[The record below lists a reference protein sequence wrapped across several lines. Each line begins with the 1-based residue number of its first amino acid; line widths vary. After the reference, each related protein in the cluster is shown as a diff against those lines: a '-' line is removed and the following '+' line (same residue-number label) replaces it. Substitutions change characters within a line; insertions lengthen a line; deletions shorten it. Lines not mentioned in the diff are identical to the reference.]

1 LITVTGTHEI
11 QVAPDEIKITITID
25 NREKV
30 AQAAKEKTDLQGKK
44 LIQLGRAVS
53 IEPKDVSS
61 SFVLLQP
68 IRNYKKAEGRSILYF
83 QAVQRIVLTLHD
95 FSKYQT
101 LMDSLAQD
109 GFAEALIEYGVSDM
123 PGYRKKARSGAILAA
138 QEKAKL
144 LAETIGQKIGKA
156 YNIKETVQTTAGMRP
171 NVVSNAFL
179 AENAGEGDEESGPLA
194 VGNIPVKVSVEASF
208 LLE

>member
-1 LITVTGTHEI
+1 M
-11 QVAPDEIKITITID
+11 QW
-25 NREKV
+25 
-30 AQAAKEKTDLQGKK
+30 EKTDLQGKR

-83 QAVQRIVLTLHD
+83 QAVQRIVLTLRD

-171 NVVSNAFL
+171 NVANNAFL